1 MAAAADR
8 QDALAALAAE
18 AGARLELAAPQ
29 DILSWALETFGDQ
42 FCITSSMADAVVIDM
57 ASRIRPGVPV
67 IFLETG
73 YHFPETLRT
82 RDRVARKYPVVVH
95 SIDPKQTIAQQD
107 ALFGPKLH
115 DRDPD
120 ACCNLRKVE
129 PLRRSLEPYAAWAS
143 GIRRDETAS
152 RRSIGVVEWD
162 ANRSMVKVNPLARW
176 TQGDVDAYVA
186 EHDVVVNPLVSQ
198 GYPSI
203 GCAPCTR
210 RVAPGESPR
219 SGRWAGSGKTECG
232 LHLNADGRL
241 VRRAN

>member
-1 MAAAADR
+1 MAVPADR
-8 QDALAALAAE
+8 QGALAAVAAE

-42 FCITSSMADAVVIDM
+42 FCITASMADAVVIDM

-82 RDRVARKYPVVVH
+82 RDQVARKYPVVVH
-95 SIDPKQTIAQQD
+95 SVVPKQTIAQQD

-129 PLRRSLEPYAAWAS
+129 PLRRSLAPYAAWAS

-162 ANRSMVKVNPLARW
+162 TNRAMVKVNPLARW
-176 TQGDVDAYVA
+176 TQEDVDAYVD
-186 EHDVVVNPLVSQ
+186 EHDVVVNPLLSQ

-210 RVAPGESPR
+210 KVAPGESPR